1 MNNEIAETLLK
12 LMNLAETMHKDPSKK
27 EEYVIKGI
35 LMIYPELS
43 IEEIRDL
50 ISIFIGISR
59 LTTKILFNKEGA
71 VTECKICNIS

>member
-1 MNNEIAETLLK
+1 MQNEIAETLVT
-12 LMNLAETMHKDPSKK
+12 LMNLAESLHNDPQKK

-50 ISIFIGISR
+50 IAIFIGISK
-59 LTTKILFNKEGA
+59 LTTKILFNTEI
-71 VTECKICNIS
+71 TDECKICNIQ